1 MKSAESATGHI
12 GVGTG
17 VGLVLAN
24 MIGAG
29 VLLSAGFMAETM
41 DPGEI
46 MLSWV
51 FGLCVALCGTRA
63 YGFVAAV
70 NQKSGG
76 EYRYL
81 TDYIHPF
88 AGFLAG
94 ASSLVL
100 GFSAP
105 IAVDAIAIGAYASIL
120 GAPVPPRLIAA
131 VVVITLAIVHI
142 WEFRTSDRVQNIL
155 VAGKIL
161 ALLAFIAVGMTYGST
176 VWPTWQPANPTNGFP
191 VESFFANQYWIVF
204 AFAGWNAASYA
215 AAEFRNPMRDV
226 PRAMMIGCTL
236 VGVLYLVVNWIFV
249 ANMTPE
255 MGRVV
260 FDYETTRIT
269 LGHAIMERLVGT
281 QGAIFASALVILAF
295 LAAISAMTFVG
306 PRVYAEMGR
315 DGVLPRFFA
324 GTGGNPPWAATALQT
339 AIALIFLLRVDVLA
353 AVGVVGALLMLSSA
367 ATCLCVFSIHRRAD
381 LPDASVVERLAAG
394 FYVVAMGWCIWLGWS
409 AFGGDVVSVGGV
421 ILLAA
426 LIFAWRQ
433 KQTAQAPR

>member
-1 MKSAESATGHI
+1 MSVSSGHI
-12 GVGTG
+12 TIGTG

-41 DPGEI
+41 GPSEI
-46 MLSWV
+46 MFSWV
-51 FGLCVALCGTRA
+51 FGLGVALCGTRA

-70 NQKSGG
+70 SQKSGG

-100 GFSAP
+100 GFAAP

-120 GAPVPPRLIAA
+120 GAPWPPRLIAA
-131 VVVITLAIVHI
+131 VVVISLALLHI
-142 WEFRTSDRVQNIL
+142 RGFRTSDRVQNVLVLGKLAAIL
-155 VAGKIL
+155 C
-161 ALLAFIAVGMTYGST
+161 FVGVGLTYGAR
-176 VWPTWQPANPTNGFP
+176 VWPSWEPAAATHGFP
-191 VESFFANQYWIVF
+191 VQSFFANQYWIVF
-204 AFAGWNAASYA
+204 AFAGWNAAIYA
-215 AAEFRNPMRDV
+215 AAEFRNPIRDV
-226 PRAMMIGCTL
+226 PRAMLIGCAL
-236 VGVLYLVVNWIFV
+236 VGILYLLVNWIFV
-249 ANMTPE
+249 ANMTSE

-269 LGHAIMERLVGT
+269 LGHAIMEKLIGP

-315 DGVLPRFFA
+315 DGVLPEFFA
-324 GTGGNPPWAATALQT
+324 GTDGNPPWAATALQT
-339 AIALIFLLRVDVLA
+339 CIALAFLLRTDVLA
-353 AVGVVGALLMLSSA
+353 AVGMVGGLLMLSSA
-367 ATCLCVFSIHRRAD
+367 ATCCCVFAIHRQPQ
-381 LPDASVVERLAAG
+381 LPDASRLDRLAAG
-394 FYVVAMGWCIWLGWS
+394 AYIFAMAWCLWIGWS
-409 AFGGDVVSVGGV
+409 TFGGDVLSVGGV
-421 ILLAA
+421 IVVAA
-426 LIFAWRQ
+426 LFFAWRRRGPKHQ
-433 KQTAQAPR
+433 H

>member
-1 MKSAESATGHI
+1 MNAANGHI
-12 GVGTG
+12 SVATG

-41 DPGEI
+41 GPSEI
-46 MLSWV
+46 MFSWV
-51 FGLCVALCGTRA
+51 FGLGVALCGTRA

-70 NQKSGG
+70 SQKSGG

-100 GFSAP
+100 GFAAP

-120 GAPVPPRLIAA
+120 GAPWPPRVIAA
-131 VVVITLAIVHI
+131 VVVISLALMHI
-142 WEFRTSDRVQNIL
+142 RGFRTSDRVQNVLVLGKLAAIL
-155 VAGKIL
+155 CFV
-161 ALLAFIAVGMTYGST
+161 AVGLTYGAR
-176 VWPTWQPANPTNGFP
+176 VWPSWEPAAATDGFP
-191 VESFFANQYWIVF
+191 VQSFFANQYWIVF
-204 AFAGWNAASYA
+204 AFAGWNAAIYA
-215 AAEFRNPMRDV
+215 AAEFRNPIRDV
-226 PRAMMIGCTL
+226 PRAMLIGCTL
-236 VGVLYLVVNWIFV
+236 VGILYLLVNWIFV

-269 LGHAIMERLVGT
+269 LGHAIMESLIGS

-315 DGVLPRFFA
+315 DSVLPEFFA
-324 GTGGNPPWAATALQT
+324 GTDGNPPWAATALQT
-339 AIALIFLLRVDVLA
+339 CIALAFLLRADILA
-353 AVGVVGALLMLSSA
+353 AVGVVGGLLMLSSA
-367 ATCLCVFSIHRRAD
+367 ATCGCVFAIHRQPD
-381 LPDASVVERLAAG
+381 LPDASLVERLAAG
-394 FYVVAMGWCIWLGWS
+394 AYILAMAWCLWLGWS
-409 AFGGDVVSVGGV
+409 TFGGDVLSVGGV
-421 ILLAA
+421 ILASA
-426 LIFAWRQ
+426 LFFAWRRRAAKEQ
-433 KQTAQAPR
+433 R